1 MKKQKVTAYGFI
13 IHNARLKYDC
23 SFISLFLISCSSTG
37 IYKVTVTQG
46 TVLKQEDVNKLE
58 VGMNKDQVIFILG
71 NPTFENFFEPNVWN
85 YFYQVTRGN
94 DTLSESK
101 LKIKWVFTNRV
112 RALVNTGKY
121 IH

>member
-1 MKKQKVTAYGFI
+1 MKKFLLLI
-13 IHNARLKYDC
+13 
-23 SFISLFLISCSSTG
+23 ISLFLISCSSTG

-101 LKIKWVFTNRV
+101 LKIIFDADNLLEEIIVIK
-112 RALVNTGKY
+112 LDD
-121 IH
+121 

>member
-1 MKKQKVTAYGFI
+1 M
-13 IHNARLKYDC
+13 
-23 SFISLFLISCSSTG
+23 ISCSSTG

-94 DTLSESK
+94 DMLAESK
-101 LKIKWVFTNRV
+101 LKIIFDAENLLEEIVVIK
-112 RALVNTGKY
+112 LDE
-121 IH
+121 

>member
-1 MKKQKVTAYGFI
+1 MKKFLI
-13 IHNARLKYDC
+13 LI
-23 SFISLFLISCSSTG
+23 ISLFLISCSSTG

-94 DTLSESK
+94 DTLAESK
-101 LKIKWVFTNRV
+101 LKIIFDAENLLEEIVVIK
-112 RALVNTGKY
+112 LDD
-121 IH
+121 

>member
-1 MKKQKVTAYGFI
+1 MKKFLI
-13 IHNARLKYDC
+13 LI
-23 SFISLFLISCSSTG
+23 ISLFLISCSSTG

-101 LKIKWVFTNRV
+101 LKIIFDADNLLEEIIVIK
-112 RALVNTGKY
+112 LDD
-121 IH
+121 

>member
-1 MKKQKVTAYGFI
+1 M
-13 IHNARLKYDC
+13 
-23 SFISLFLISCSSTG
+23 FLISCSSTG

-101 LKIKWVFTNRV
+101 LKIIFDADNLLEEIIVIK
-112 RALVNTGKY
+112 LDD
-121 IH
+121 

>member
-1 MKKQKVTAYGFI
+1 MKKFLI
-13 IHNARLKYDC
+13 LI
-23 SFISLFLISCSSTG
+23 ISLFLISCSSTG

-101 LKIKWVFTNRV
+101 LKIIFDSDNLLEEIIVIK
-112 RALVNTGKY
+112 LDD
-121 IH
+121 

>member
-1 MKKQKVTAYGFI
+1 MKKFLI
-13 IHNARLKYDC
+13 LI
-23 SFISLFLISCSSTG
+23 ISLFLISCSSTG

-101 LKIKWVFTNRV
+101 LKIIFDAENLLEEIIVIK
-112 RALVNTGKY
+112 LDE
-121 IH
+121 

>member
-1 MKKQKVTAYGFI
+1 MKKFLI
-13 IHNARLKYDC
+13 LI
-23 SFISLFLISCSSTG
+23 ISLFLISCSSTG

-94 DTLSESK
+94 DMLAESK
-101 LKIKWVFTNRV
+101 LKIIFDADNLLEEIIVIK
-112 RALVNTGKY
+112 LDD
-121 IH
+121 

>member
-1 MKKQKVTAYGFI
+1 MKKFLI
-13 IHNARLKYDC
+13 LI
-23 SFISLFLISCSSTG
+23 ISLFLISCSSTG

-101 LKIKWVFTNRV
+101 LKIIFDAENLLEEIIVIK
-112 RALVNTGKY
+112 LDD
-121 IH
+121 

>member
-1 MKKQKVTAYGFI
+1 M
-13 IHNARLKYDC
+13 
-23 SFISLFLISCSSTG
+23 FLISCSSTG

-58 VGMNKDQVIFILG
+58 VGMNKDQVMFILG

-101 LKIKWVFTNRV
+101 LKIIFDAENLLEEIIVIK
-112 RALVNTGKY
+112 LDD
-121 IH
+121 

>member
-1 MKKQKVTAYGFI
+1 MKKFLI
-13 IHNARLKYDC
+13 LI
-23 SFISLFLISCSSTG
+23 ISLFLISCSSTG

-94 DTLSESK
+94 DMLAESK
-101 LKIKWVFTNRV
+101 LKIIFDAENLLEEIVVIK
-112 RALVNTGKY
+112 LDE
-121 IH
+121 

>member
-1 MKKQKVTAYGFI
+1 M
-13 IHNARLKYDC
+13 
-23 SFISLFLISCSSTG
+23 ISCSSTG

-101 LKIKWVFTNRV
+101 LKIIFDADNLLEEIIVIK
-112 RALVNTGKY
+112 LDD
-121 IH
+121 